1 MRTLVITAA
10 VLLSTPAFADEAT
23 PWRVSIESDPST
35 FALSGFS
42 GWAMAKPANTHHLR
56 IGAGGFGIDFP
67 SFLVPHLNR
76 TGEDGWALGVR
87 AAMGFVG
94 YQFGDRRG
102 LYIGAYA
109 GYLQAR
115 HTRSDMIGT
124 ADRDIIT
131 VLPTIG
137 YQWFPFHTGALAH
150 AYLEPWAGATVWFP
164 VGGTSTLGTHAFK
177 DPLAIPL
184 AEVHFGYEF

>member
-1 MRTLVITAA
+1 MRTTLVITAA

-23 PWRVSIESDPST
+23 PWQVSIESDPST

-76 TGEDGWALGVR
+76 TGEDG
-87 AAMGFVG
+87 
-94 YQFGDRRG
+94 G
-102 LYIGAYA
+102 LYIGAYS

-115 HTRSDMIGT
+115 HTRSDMMGT

-137 YQWFPFHTGALAH
+137 YQWFPFHTGALAR

-177 DPLAIPL
+177 DPFAIPL